1 MANVN
6 VIIYR
11 ELDNGRLEK
20 QQTEVVADGADVE
33 GAAWTAATRRTGNA
47 ALPAGRY
54 TVARAGKRYRR
65 DQTTQWTNAQVGV
78 AT

>member
-1 MANVN
+1 MAIR

-20 QQTEVVADGADVE
+20 VQSEDVPDGTDVE
-33 GAAWTAATRRTGNA
+33 GAAWTQATRRTGNQ
-47 ALPAGRY
+47 ALPAGRF

-65 DQTTQWTNAQVGV
+65 DQTTQWTNAAVGT